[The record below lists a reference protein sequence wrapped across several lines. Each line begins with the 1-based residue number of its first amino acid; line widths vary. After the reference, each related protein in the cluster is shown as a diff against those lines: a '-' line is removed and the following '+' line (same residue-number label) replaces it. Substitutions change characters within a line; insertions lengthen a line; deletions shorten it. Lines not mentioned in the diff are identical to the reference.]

1 VFDDYC
7 VTTRAFCERRDTFL
21 RICLPAGRLAVVCV
35 YDFLSFCGR
44 HSGTSKAAR
53 GNERQFHEAS
63 KASELERQ
71 ELNHKLR
78 LLYRENKILQS
89 KVESSDSAANIRPLL
104 NIARIDN
111 HVIRMTKDRI
121 EHDRCLDKRAAA
133 RREASW
139 SQRLRH
145 AALDRHVRTLT
156 QGRLEYA
163 AGDERAASAA
173 RQTQAD
179 LQIRQHSETIASTR
193 CRLKRSILDL
203 HVKSK
208 LAERLEDT
216 TRDQVR
222 QIEELSDQIHSIKS
236 SVRTQSQQAL
246 AQKLQ
251 HAEQEIDGLRRLQQR
266 MLATDSS
273 TTDCLE
279 SLATIVDPARLRNGH
294 S

>member
-1 VFDDYC
+1 MTIALLPVLFANGETLSSEFVFLL
-7 VTTRAFCERRDTFL
+7 VVSLLFVFTTFYLSVVAIPGL
-21 RICLPAGRLAVVCV
+21 RKRLEETK
-35 YDFLSFCGR
+35 DS
-44 HSGTSKAAR
+44 STK
-53 GNERQFHEAS
+53 AS

-208 LAERLEDT
+208 LAE
-216 TRDQVR
+216 
-222 QIEELSDQIHSIKS
+222 
-236 SVRTQSQQAL
+236 
-246 AQKLQ
+246 
-251 HAEQEIDGLRRLQQR
+251 
-266 MLATDSS
+266 
-273 TTDCLE
+273 
-279 SLATIVDPARLRNGH
+279 
-294 S
+294 